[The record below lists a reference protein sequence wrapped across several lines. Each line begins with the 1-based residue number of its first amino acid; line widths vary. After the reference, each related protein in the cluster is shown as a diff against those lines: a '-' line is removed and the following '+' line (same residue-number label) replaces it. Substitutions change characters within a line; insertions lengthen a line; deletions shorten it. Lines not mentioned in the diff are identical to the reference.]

1 MESEEGLWQKSSVQ
15 SMMHRVFGYICLKVS
30 GMLSFI
36 CCLDG
41 QIGILPNEKYIKFI
55 QVIMYHYTVD
65 LGVSKS
71 HATWDIVKPF
81 FNQLRHI
88 NS

>member
-15 SMMHRVFGYICLKVS
+15 SIMHRVFGYVCFKVS
-30 GMLSFI
+30 GILSFN

-55 QVIMYHYTVD
+55 HVMMYHDSVDLRLSTVD
-65 LGVSKS
+65 
-71 HATWDIVKPF
+71 ATWD
-81 FNQLRHI
+81 QLKHI
-88 NS
+88 SS

>member
-15 SMMHRVFGYICLKVS
+15 SMMHRVFGYICLNVS

-55 QVIMYHYTVD
+55 QVIMYHDTVD

-71 HATWDIVKPF
+71 HAT
-81 FNQLRHI
+81 
-88 NS
+88 